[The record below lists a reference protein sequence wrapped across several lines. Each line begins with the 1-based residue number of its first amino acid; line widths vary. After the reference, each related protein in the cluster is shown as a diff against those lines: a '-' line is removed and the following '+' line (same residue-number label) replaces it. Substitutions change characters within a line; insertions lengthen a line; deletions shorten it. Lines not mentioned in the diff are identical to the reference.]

1 MTAGQNRDQDIGSAK
16 CRQRRTIQ
24 DREKEESQSSQV
36 AENCRDAAPMVRLG
50 ILEQNHQR
58 GTTLY
63 AQHRAGRPLDNPV
76 RVRTQTAQRLVHRA
90 SPQHNQVRALLP
102 RFLGDGGHN
111 FADRDAQRQ
120 V

>member
-1 MTAGQNRDQDIGSAK
+1 MTARQNRDQDIGSAK

-24 DREKEESQSSQV
+24 DREKEESQRSQV
-36 AENCRDAAPMVRLG
+36 AENRRKSGFVIRPG

-58 GTTLY
+58 ETTLH

-90 SPQHNQVRALLP
+90 SPQHNQVRTLLP
-102 RFLGDGGHN
+102 RLFDDGGHN
-111 FADRDAQRQ
+111 FADRNAQRQ